1 MANSESIKKY
11 LIKSEKPYL
20 ENDAN
25 NGTILMLS
33 GAWGSGKTHFWKNI
47 IETDLIPKIKE
58 KRKSYIFVSLYG
70 KDSIKDIENEILQ
83 KAYSFLY
90 DSDNDLIKK
99 ASSVFTKSVDFIPK
113 ISLFGF
119 EIDPKN
125 IAKLKDELSHK
136 EKLHKASVALSN
148 GIICFDD
155 FERKSSKIDLNDLFG
170 FITNLTENFNTKT
183 VIITNQEVFQHQDQK
198 VFNTV
203 KEKSV
208 NKFILYNPS
217 IGELFEVIY
226 QDEKYKPLESY
237 KTTILD
243 AIQLSKEKNA
253 RIYIQVLNNCLEYTE
268 KVKDVNEKEI
278 YLLTLITIIFVK
290 HNLIF
295 RMEQYGEGFGFL
307 PTIIESIP
315 DKVFKPL
322 LRLTSSYINLLTKE
336 QLIDV
341 LKDKVSNTYKIT
353 DSKNSSASTVQAPT
367 DLFAKN
373 LKYISANE
381 SLLYTIYKYVLL
393 HKCFIEEESLFLEKI
408 NNFVESGIL
417 LEE

>member
-1 MANSESIKKY
+1 MANSESIKQY
-11 LIKSEKPYL
+11 LIEGNKSYL
-20 ENDAN
+20 GNDDN

-58 KRKSYIFVSLYG
+58 KEKSYVFVSLYG

-90 DSDNDLIKK
+90 ESDNDLIKK

-119 EIDPKN
+119 EIDPKG
-125 IAKLKDELSHK
+125 IAKLKDELSNK

-148 GIICFDD
+148 GIVCFDD

-170 FITNLTENFNTKT
+170 FITNLTENFQTKT
-183 VIITNQEVFQHQDQK
+183 IIILNQEFFQHHDTK

-208 NKFILYNPS
+208 NKFILYNPT
-217 IGELFEVIY
+217 IEELFDVIY
-226 QDEKYKPLESY
+226 TNDKYKLLDQYKVKILE
-237 KTTILD
+237 
-243 AIQLSKEKNA
+243 AIQLSEEKNA
-253 RIYIQVLNNCLEYTE
+253 RIYIQVLNNCLEYAE
-268 KVKDVNEKEI
+268 KVKGVDERAI
-278 YLLTLITIIFVK
+278 YLLTLVTVIFVK
-290 HNLIF
+290 NNFIF
-295 RMEQYGEGFGFL
+295 KMKQYGEGFGFL
-307 PTIIESIP
+307 PTIIEPIP

-322 LRLTSSYINLLTKE
+322 LRLKSSYINLLTKE

-341 LKDKVSNTYKIT
+341 LKDKVSNTYKI
-353 DSKNSSASTVQAPT
+353 NSSAGTIQAPT
-367 DLFAKN
+367 DLFAEN
-373 LKYISANE
+373 LKYISINE
-381 SLLYTIYKYVLL
+381 NLLYTIYKYVLH
-393 HKCFIEEESLFLEKI
+393 HKCFIEKEISLLNKMS
-408 NNFVESGIL
+408 NFVESGIL